1 MRKNDPLLPVVRA
14 PIGPLFWNVH
24 YTPIGRSARILSSV
38 SLNSLVHSL
47 SEFGLSLTIAAHQ
60 RLHRKA
66 HSRLVEPFVGLPSR
80 IHPCLAKALRAPHQ
94 EIATSP
100 TRIQLSRIQ
109 R

>member
-1 MRKNDPLLPVVRA
+1 MEQLWRSIKQPTNDRSWPICDIEQGHGRVRSRGLSRRDGDIQRCRSLTPCCRVVQV

-60 RLHRKA
+60 RLH
-66 HSRLVEPFVGLPSR
+66 
-80 IHPCLAKALRAPHQ
+80 
-94 EIATSP
+94 
-100 TRIQLSRIQ
+100 
-109 R
+109 

>member
-60 RLHRKA
+60 RLH
-66 HSRLVEPFVGLPSR
+66 
-80 IHPCLAKALRAPHQ
+80 
-94 EIATSP
+94 
-100 TRIQLSRIQ
+100 
-109 R
+109 